1 MSERLVDAVRRGN
14 RAGLVLYLLMLVLVA
29 LGYYAV
35 GRIGL
40 ELAYLNGAVAALW
53 PPAGLGLAVLFLY
66 GVRLWPAIVVG
77 DLFLGDYST
86 PLGTVLAQTFG
97 NTVALVAAALLLR
110 RLTDGRGG
118 LERVVDVLAFVVCA
132 MVAAVV
138 SAAFGPLSLRL
149 GDVISPDELGQV
161 VRTWTLGDVSGILV
175 VAPFVLTWATAGLR
189 GFHRRELVE
198 GIVVLLVLVAL
209 AELSPQRDVPYVVF
223 PVLLWAAIRFGPR
236 GAATAVFVVCSI
248 TVWNTAQN
256 DGPFVRDSI
265 TDSLLAT
272 QLFIA
277 VSALTSLV
285 LAAETAER
293 TRAGAALAASEASQR
308 ALADEQAAL
317 RRVATLVASGV
328 QPSRVFGQV
337 TEEVARLLAMPGA
350 NVMRYDGARTA
361 TVVGGWSEDGA
372 LSLPLAST
380 FDLDGDTVVAKV
392 LRTGSPQRVDRYQ
405 ETSGDLAETLQRS
418 GYQAAVAAPVTV
430 GGRLWG
436 ALAAATRSDEPLPDG
451 LEQRLCDFAELVAQ
465 ALANADAHEQL
476 AASRARIVEAG
487 DVERRRLER
496 NLHDGAQQRLVALAL
511 DLTLIGVKL
520 EKDLPAARTT
530 LTAAQDQLAQ
540 GLDELREL
548 ARGIHPAV
556 LTDRGL
562 GPALQALVKR
572 APVPV
577 EITELP
583 EERLAG
589 QVEAAGYYVVAEAI
603 TNVAKYA
610 RASHVTVSIR
620 SASGR
625 ATLTVSDDGVG
636 GADAAL
642 GTGLRGLEDRVE
654 ALGGHL
660 YVDSPPERGT
670 RIRAEIPLLLSSPT
684 RHDVL
689 VEDEDF
695 VHEGPIV

>member
-1 MSERLVDAVRRGN
+1 MSERLVDAIRRRD
-14 RAGLVLYLLMLVLVA
+14 RAGLGLYLLMLAVVA
-29 LGYYAV
+29 LGYYVA

-53 PPAGLGLAVLFLY
+53 PPAGFGLAVLVLY
-66 GVRLWPAIVVG
+66 GIRLWPAIVIG
-77 DLFLGDYST
+77 DLLLGDFST

-97 NTVALVAAALLLR
+97 NTVALVAAALLMR
-110 RLTDGRGG
+110 RLTAGRCG
-118 LERVVDVLAFVVCA
+118 LERVSDVLAFVA
-132 MVAAVV
+132 SALVAAVV

-149 GDVISPDELGQV
+149 GDVIPSGELAEV
-161 VRTWTLGDVSGILV
+161 TRTWTLGDAAGVLV
-175 VAPFVLTWATAGLR
+175 VAPFILTWATTGLR
-189 GFHRRELVE
+189 GLHRREIAEGFLVLA
-198 GIVVLLVLVAL
+198 ILVAL

-223 PVLLWAAIRFGPR
+223 PVLLWAAVRFGPR
-236 GAATAVFVVCSI
+236 GAATAVLVVCSI

-256 DGPFVRDSI
+256 NGPFVRDSI

-277 VSALTSLV
+277 VTALTSLV

-293 TRAGAALAASEASQR
+293 TLAGAALAASEASQR

-337 TEEVARLLAMPGA
+337 TEEVARLLAVPGA
-350 NVMRYDGARTA
+350 SVMRYDGSRTA

-372 LSLPLAST
+372 LSLPLGST

-392 LRTGSPQRVDRYQ
+392 LRSGSPQRVDRYQ
-405 ETSGDLAETLQRS
+405 ETSGTLSETLQRS
-418 GYQAAVAAPVTV
+418 GYQAAVAAPVLV

-436 ALAAATRSDEPLPDG
+436 ALGAATRSDEPMPAG

-465 ALANADAHEQL
+465 ALANADAREQL

-511 DLTLIGVKL
+511 DLTLIGVTL
-520 EKDLPAARTT
+520 EKDPPAARKT
-530 LTAAQDQLAQ
+530 LIAAQDQLAQ

-556 LTDRGL
+556 LTERGL
-562 GPALQALVKR
+562 GPALHALVKR
-572 APVPV
+572 APVRV
-577 EITELP
+577 DIIEMP

-589 QVEAAGYYVVAEAI
+589 PVEAAAYYVAAEAI
-603 TNVAKYA
+603 TNVVKYA
-610 RASHVTVSIR
+610 RASHVRLSVSH
-620 SASGR
+620 ADGR
-625 ATLTVSDDGVG
+625 ASLAVSDDGVG
-636 GADAAL
+636 GADAAH
-642 GTGLRGLEDRVE
+642 GTGLRGLADRVE

-660 YVDSPPERGT
+660 YVDSPPGRGT
-670 RIRAEIPLLLSSPT
+670 RVLAEIPCP
-684 RHDVL
+684 
-689 VEDEDF
+689 
-695 VHEGPIV
+695 